1 MRTLEEIVDASV
13 APRRFMSS
21 VLAVLAMLAVPVSL
35 VGVYAVVRSVVS
47 QRRREIALRMALGAT
62 RRQVIVAAAGGGL
75 RWAAAGLVAGV
86 VVAAVASTVLSSFLF
101 ETDARDPATF
111 AIVVAALAA
120 VAILAAVIPARRA
133 ADGQPVQALRE

>member
-1 MRTLEEIVDASV
+1 
-13 APRRFMSS
+13 
-21 VLAVLAMLAVPVSL
+21 
-35 VGVYAVVRSVVS
+35 
-47 QRRREIALRMALGAT
+47 
-62 RRQVIVAAAGGGL
+62 
-75 RWAAAGLVAGV
+75 